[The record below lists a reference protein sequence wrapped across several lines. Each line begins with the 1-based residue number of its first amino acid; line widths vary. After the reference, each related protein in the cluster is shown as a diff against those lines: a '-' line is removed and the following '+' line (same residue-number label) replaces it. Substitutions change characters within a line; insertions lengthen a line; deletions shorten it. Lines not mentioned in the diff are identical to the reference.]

1 MRTCSKMY
9 CTLNNLRTTL
19 PPLDAFAALP
29 FMLRSSTSQ
38 NSTERRSEHATARTL
53 PGPWVLAAL
62 HCTEMNSLHEQR
74 TARHS
79 GANQTS
85 SAARR
90 ARSAPPRSRAFV
102 LVRPSAAPA
111 THTPRSSSIGRARP
125 CALAGRRHAPA
136 THTPRRSSGSAAAR
150 SASGRQP
157 ELPAPFRLVP
167 CALRDRGSCF

>member
-9 CTLNNLRTTL
+9 CTLNNLRRSTTL

-53 PGPWVLAAL
+53 PAL
-62 HCTEMNSLHEQR
+62 HCPEMNSLHEQR

-102 LVRPSAAPA
+102 LVRPSAAPG
-111 THTPRSSSIGRARP
+111 THTPRS
-125 CALAGRRHAPA
+125 
-136 THTPRRSSGSAAAR
+136 SSGSAAAR

-157 ELPAPFRLVP
+157 ELPAPFRLVR